1 MMWAGPGGS
10 VTDEFAKQSL
20 KEDCLV
26 WSSLPLWAATS
37 SLEIPTSSAMMVKT
51 FSELQAE
58 SIMSLCVKKAG
69 KFLIND
75 FRCAYHFALAIR
87 FCRLCAGLCIDKV

>member
-1 MMWAGPGGS
+1 MMWAGPGGP
-10 VTDEFAKQSL
+10 VTDDFAKQSL

-37 SLEIPTSSAMMVKT
+37 SLDLEIPTSSAMMVKT

-58 SIMSLCVKKAG
+58 SIMSLCVRKRQAKA
-69 KFLIND
+69 NS
-75 FRCAYHFALAIR
+75 
-87 FCRLCAGLCIDKV
+87 